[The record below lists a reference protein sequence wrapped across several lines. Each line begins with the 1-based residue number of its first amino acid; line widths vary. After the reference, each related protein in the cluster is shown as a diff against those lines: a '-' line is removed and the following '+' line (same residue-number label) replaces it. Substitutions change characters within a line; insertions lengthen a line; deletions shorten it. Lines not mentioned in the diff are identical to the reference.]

1 MLLHKRKRA
10 SKIGNTHTQRNDS
23 RGGVWVKGGGPHPIC
38 GCVGVKLSPFL
49 YHFWAR
55 KMWNKVINGDV
66 ASSFAFLLILT
77 PWKPPN
83 RTTSSIR
90 ILVVAGNKLNAENN
104 TKTSSLLAALTILVT
119 RAQFTLSVETYGKWQ
134 WMMSM
139 ELGWDVGVNVGG
151 GRPFVFN
158 VMTTRRTIFKNNS
171 KVGVLAFGRDFTS
184 GISLCAEV
192 WWWWG
197 TYNGWC
203 CPPPFPTLD
212 TAPTSVSLLIFGSL
226 LFRAF
231 LIKNTFH
238 FPKPSYNGKRT
249 GPKKIKKNLLK
260 GRLGEYLWLSFNFS
274 NLLTQGVSFRLAF

>member
-151 GRPFVFN
+151 DGWWSPLRLQRHDNKAHNLQKQLEGR
-158 VMTTRRTIFKNNS
+158 
-171 KVGVLAFGRDFTS
+171 GS
-184 GISLCAEV
+184 GIREGLYFGDKFVRWSLMMMGDIQWV
-192 WWWWG
+192 VL
-197 TYNGWC
+197 
-203 CPPPFPTLD
+203 PSPFPNSRYGPNVSFSLD
-212 TAPTSVSLLIFGSL
+212 FWFSSVSGVPNQKYISL
-226 LFRAF
+226 SETKLQR
-231 LIKNTFH
+231 K
-238 FPKPSYNGKRT
+238 KDRT
-249 GPKKIKKNLLK
+249 KKNKKKPLE
-260 GRLGEYLWLSFNFS
+260 RSTW
-274 NLLTQGVSFRLAF
+274 

>member
-151 GRPFVFN
+151 DGWWSLLRLQRHDNKAHNLQKQLEGR
-158 VMTTRRTIFKNNS
+158 
-171 KVGVLAFGRDFTS
+171 GS
-184 GISLCAEV
+184 GIREGLYFGDKFVRWSLMMMGDIQWV
-192 WWWWG
+192 V
-197 TYNGWC
+197 
-203 CPPPFPTLD
+203 L
-212 TAPTSVSLLIFGSL
+212 
-226 LFRAF
+226 
-231 LIKNTFH
+231 
-238 FPKPSYNGKRT
+238 PS
-249 GPKKIKKNLLK
+249 P
-260 GRLGEYLWLSFNFS
+260 LSK
-274 NLLTQGVSFRLAF
+274 L